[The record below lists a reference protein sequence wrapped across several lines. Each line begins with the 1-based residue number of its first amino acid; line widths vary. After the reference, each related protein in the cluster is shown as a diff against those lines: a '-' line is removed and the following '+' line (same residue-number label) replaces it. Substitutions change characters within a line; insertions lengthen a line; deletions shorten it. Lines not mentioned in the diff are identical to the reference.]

1 MYQYHNITSQA
12 LLING
17 ELMHI
22 SFMLKFN
29 INKYNLNINNKL
41 CVHYNLI

>member
-1 MYQYHNITSQA
+1 MYQYTNIKSLA

-22 SFMLKFN
+22 LFMLKFN

-41 CVHYNLI
+41 SFHYNLI